1 MSTRSALRTALPST
15 ESIGSQRLAVLAVGV
30 ATAAVGS
37 RFLVAVLRNTP
48 VAVSTGSLAAG
59 TAAVAAIAT
68 LAVGLSRDEPSTGVG
83 LLFVGVF
90 GLLGVSVPAAAVPAA
105 VAVTAGT
112 AVTVASVRDGLSRP
126 AIAVTALLVLA
137 LGVALASGVGDQWT
151 LRPAASTLALL
162 GIAATPM
169 YAATDT
175 KALLRGCLAVA
186 AVAAVGLSL
195 PFVTGA
201 VTLVGTGAVGS
212 SLPVVALAVGGAVA
226 TASAALRRRR
236 WPLLFGVALLAFA
249 GVPATLHRAIPFAL
263 GVAALTTLEGSR

>member
-1 MSTRSALRTALPST
+1 MSTRTALRTALPDA
-15 ESIGSQRLAVLAVGV
+15 ESVDTQPLAALAVGV
-30 ATAAVGS
+30 ATAAVGA
-37 RFLVAVLRNTP
+37 RFLAAVVRNTP

-68 LAVGLSRDEPSTGVG
+68 IAVALMRDDPITGVG

-90 GLLGVSVPAAAVPAA
+90 GLLGVGVPAATTPAA
-105 VAVTAGT
+105 VAVIAGTVVAVVSARDDLSRSGT
-112 AVTVASVRDGLSRP
+112 AVTG
-126 AIAVTALLVLA
+126 LLVLA
-137 LGVALASGVGDQWT
+137 LAVGLASGVGDQAT
-151 LRPAASTLALL
+151 LRPLASTVALL
-162 GIAATPM
+162 GIAATPI
-169 YAATDT
+169 YAATET
-175 KALLRGCLAVA
+175 RSILRGCLACVA
-186 AVAAVGLSL
+186 VTAVGLSL

-249 GVPATLHRAIPFAL
+249 GVPATLHRAVPFAL